1 MAELDRRTIDEIG
14 VSGLVLMESAAQACV
29 DAIMARYRERLGKG
43 VVVVC
48 GPGNNGGDGL
58 VIGRILQGLEVF
70 VELLVLQPPGGLGG
84 DAATQLEA
92 AVSLQMQPRLVEL
105 GDAGPLLDPATPWAS
120 RGLIVDALFGTGLS
134 REVDGIAAQLVAA
147 MAQARSAGVP
157 VVAVDIPSGVHGGNG
172 QALGAA
178 VCADLCVSF
187 AAAKTGHFQ
196 EPGRSLRGELVVADI
211 GIPTDRWPEVCVPAT
226 WLLSEQTLRAALA
239 EQPAAAHKGTFGHVL
254 VVAGGP
260 GKCGAAR
267 LCAEAAL
274 RAGAGL
280 VTLAI
285 AEGLPLDSLHELRP
299 EVMVA
304 RVAGAPDGS
313 FGAASRA
320 PLLELLEGKDALAIG
335 PGLGS
340 SPATCSLVAKLFVAA
355 ACPAVFD
362 ADALNCLAVSELA
375 SRPPSLPRVL
385 TPHPG
390 ELRRLLGWSAEQP
403 VTDRLEAAREAARRY
418 DAVVVL
424 KGAGTVV
431 ADPPGRCSLNPTGNP
446 GMATAGSGDVLTGVI
461 AALLGRGSD
470 AVLAA
475 TAGVYW
481 HGLAGDIAA
490 RTEGQASLLAGDIT
504 ASLGA
509 AWREARQER

>member
-1 MAELDRRTIDEIG
+1 MAELDRRTIEELG
-14 VSGLVLMESAAQACV
+14 VNGLVLMEAAAGACV
-29 DAIMARYRERLGKG
+29 DVIMERYRERLGSG
-43 VVVVC
+43 VVVLC

-58 VIGRILQGLEVF
+58 AIGRLLQGLRVS

-84 DAATQLEA
+84 DAASQLHSA
-92 AVSLQMQPRLVEL
+92 ISLGMEPRL
-105 GDAGPLLDPATPWAS
+105 LDVGAAQMPAAIAEHWSS

-134 REVDGIAAQLVAA
+134 RAVEGIGADLVAA
-147 MAQARSAGVP
+147 MGQARSVGVP
-157 VVAVDIPSGVHGGNG
+157 ILSVDIPSGVHGGSG
-172 QALGAA
+172 QPLGAA
-178 VCADLCVSF
+178 VAADLCVSF

-196 EPGRSLRGELVVADI
+196 EPGRSLRGELVVSDI
-211 GIPTDRWPEVCVPAT
+211 GIPTDRWPDIVSQAT
-226 WLLSEQTLRAALA
+226 RLLSEETLRLALA
-239 EQPAAAHKGTFGHVL
+239 EQRPAAHKGSFGHVL

-304 RVAGAPDGS
+304 RVPGAADGS
-313 FGAASRA
+313 FSLDSGP
-320 PLLELLEGKDALAIG
+320 PLLELLESRDALAVG
-335 PGLGS
+335 PGIGTS
-340 SPATCSLVAKLFVAA
+340 EATRSLVVELFVAA
-355 ACPAVFD
+355 SPPAVFD
-362 ADALNCLAVSELA
+362 ADALNCLAGSDLRQLRA
-375 SRPPSLPRVL
+375 SSPRIL

-390 ELRRLLGWSAEQP
+390 EVRRLLGRSETEP
-403 VTDRLEAAREAARRY
+403 VTDRLGAARELARRY
-418 DAVVVL
+418 AAIAVL

-431 ADPPGRCSLNPTGNP
+431 AEPKGRCSVNPTGNA
-446 GMATAGSGDVLTGVI
+446 GMATAGTGDVLTGVI
-461 AALLGRGSD
+461 AALLGRGLD

-475 TAGVYW
+475 SAGVYW

-490 RTEGQASLLAGDIT
+490 RGTGQPSLLAGDVI
-504 ASLGA
+504 ASLGM
-509 AWREARQER
+509 AWQEARQVP